1 MDADLEKQLL
11 ETTSEIWLVTGVAGF
26 IGSHIAETLLNCGQT
41 VYGVDNFST
50 GKQQNIDLLN
60 NISKDK
66 FKFFE
71 TDINNREAITSLVS
85 KCSYVIHQAALGS
98 VPRSVEIP
106 VNSHNS
112 NVNGFL
118 NLLDIVKSHKNIKR
132 VVYAS
137 SSSVYGDSSKL
148 PKKEGEEG
156 HVLSPYAATK
166 RINEIYADAFSKS
179 YGISIIGLR
188 YFNVFGPRQDP
199 NGPYAAVIPRWVSA
213 IKKNETAT
221 IYGDGETSRD
231 FCYISNVVYANI
243 KAALSENLKNQ
254 SYYINIGCNENTTL
268 NQLFDIIAESIVGEG
283 SEKIKPKKEDFRVG
297 DVRASLADIS
307 LSKSLIN
314 YEPKVFLREGIFKT
328 VASS

>member
-1 MDADLEKQLL
+1 MDTDLEKQLL
-11 ETTSEIWLVTGVAGF
+11 ESTSEKWLVTRVAGF
-26 IGSHIAETLLNCGQT
+26 IGSHIAETLLNYGQT

-50 GKQQNIDLLN
+50 GKQVNIDLLN

-71 TDINNREAITSLVS
+71 TDINNREVITSLVS

-98 VPRSVEIP
+98 VPRSVENP

-118 NLLDIVKSHKNIKR
+118 TLLDIVKSHKNIKR

-137 SSSVYGDSSKL
+137 SSSVYGDSTTL

-166 RINEIYADAFSKS
+166 RINEIYADSFSKS

-188 YFNVFGPRQDP
+188 YFIIN
-199 NGPYAAVIPRWVSA
+199 
-213 IKKNETAT
+213 
-221 IYGDGETSRD
+221 
-231 FCYISNVVYANI
+231 
-243 KAALSENLKNQ
+243 ALF
-254 SYYINIGCNENTTL
+254 L
-268 NQLFDIIAESIVGEG
+268 NMKG
-283 SEKIKPKKEDFRVG
+283 
-297 DVRASLADIS
+297 
-307 LSKSLIN
+307 
-314 YEPKVFLREGIFKT
+314 
-328 VASS
+328 